1 MENAM
6 NLWHLEIPAP
16 VALAI
21 MAALG
26 YLISRWKRPPAN
38 DLLVRSRR
46 ELKRA
51 QAVAVEL
58 EKIAW
63 DVRQNLAKHHTSV
76 SRFKERVSR
85 LSEGH
90 CEATWKELCREAENI
105 LRPTLQLATQI
116 ASAYDQIRQ
125 QGASLMT
132 FTEVRTD
139 PLTGV
144 NNRRGLDETLIAQLA
159 MMTRYNS
166 FFSIVMLDIDHF
178 KQVND
183 REGHLT
189 GDRVLQELARLIDE
203 SVRETDL
210 VGRYGGEEF
219 IIIMPQTDLAGA
231 CIFTERL
238 RADVADRL
246 TVTISGGVTAARET
260 DTPETLLSRVDAALY
275 AAKTAGRNRIFSHVD
290 NVVQPVTVVP
300 DAEPVP
306 ASEASALPC
315 MR

>member
-1 MENAM
+1 MDI
-6 NLWHLEIPAP
+6 WHIEIPAP
-16 VALAI
+16 VAMAM

-26 YLISRWKRPPAN
+26 YLVSRWNRPVKN
-38 DLLVRSRR
+38 DIVVRSRR

-51 QAVAVEL
+51 QSVAAEL

-63 DVRQNLAKHHTSV
+63 NVRQDLAKHHASV

-85 LSEGH
+85 LSDGH
-90 CEATWKELCREAENI
+90 EEASWKELCREAESI
-105 LRPTLQLATQI
+105 LRPTLQLATQM

-125 QGASLMT
+125 QGANLMT

-144 NNRRGLDETLIAQLA
+144 NNRRGLDETLTSQLA

-166 FFSIVMLDIDHF
+166 FFAVLMLDIDHF

-189 GDRVLQELARLIDE
+189 GDRVLQELARLVDGC
-203 SVRETDL
+203 VRETDM

-219 IIIMPQTDLAGA
+219 VIVMPQTDLAGA
-231 CIFTERL
+231 CVFADRL
-238 RADVADRL
+238 RAEVAERL
-246 TVTISGGVTAARET
+246 SVTVSGGVAAALEC
-260 DTPETLLSRVDAALY
+260 DTPETLLGRVDAALY
-275 AAKTAGRNRIFSHVD
+275 AAKTAGRNRIYAHTNGVT
-290 NVVQPVTVVP
+290 QPVVAESAVVTP
-300 DAEPVP
+300 
-306 ASEASALPC
+306 
-315 MR
+315 